1 MNVLHSPAFRNKLD
15 LLGRAALLF
24 ALGVA
29 TGQAGQTQTE
39 SETQIQSRTQ
49 AAAPQLR
56 PLAADLP
63 TVRHSELQL
72 NQRQRWVF

>member
-1 MNVLHSPAFRNKLD
+1 MNVLRSPSLRSNLD
-15 LLGRAALLF
+15 LLARAAILF

-29 TGQAGQTQTE
+29 TGQAGQAQTP
-39 SETQIQSRTQ
+39 
-49 AAAPQLR
+49 AAAPQIR
-56 PLAADLP
+56 QVAADLP

>member
-1 MNVLHSPAFRNKLD
+1 MNVLRSPSLRSNLD
-15 LLGRAALLF
+15 LLARAAILF

-29 TGQAGQTQTE
+29 TGQAGQAQTPV
-39 SETQIQSRTQ
+39 
-49 AAAPQLR
+49 AAPEVRQV
-56 PLAADLP
+56 AADLP

>member
-1 MNVLHSPAFRNKLD
+1 MNVLRSPSLRSKFD
-15 LLGRAALLF
+15 LLARAAILF

-29 TGQAGQTQTE
+29 TGQAGQAQTP
-39 SETQIQSRTQ
+39 
-49 AAAPQLR
+49 AAAPQIR
-56 PLAADLP
+56 QVAADLP

>member
-1 MNVLHSPAFRNKLD
+1 MNVLRSPSLRSNLD
-15 LLGRAALLF
+15 LLARAAILF

-29 TGQAGQTQTE
+29 TGQAGQAQTPSAE
-39 SETQIQSRTQ
+39 PQIRQV
-49 AAAPQLR
+49 
-56 PLAADLP
+56 AADLP